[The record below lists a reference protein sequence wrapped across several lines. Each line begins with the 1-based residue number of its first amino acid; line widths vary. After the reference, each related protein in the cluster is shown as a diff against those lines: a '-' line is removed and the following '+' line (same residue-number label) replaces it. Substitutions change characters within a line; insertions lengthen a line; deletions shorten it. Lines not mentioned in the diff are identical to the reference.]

1 MIGDTFSGDQAF
13 VGALDKAC
21 TAVIN
26 HRLPKQQAKAPEL
39 VKHFWIFYLF
49 FQILKLENQPK
60 CLLILFHRILHYW
73 NCYKLDI
80 IDYEQLY
87 VYIYALFIVSA
98 CQILWYFVEKVS
110 KRHVRKWNWR
120 QTEQFHH
127 CVQVSRRQR
136 CLPEVLFEK
145 FGQAIDTSGM
155 VECYNAVSQKI
166 QTSLGQKNSS
176 N

>member
-1 MIGDTFSGDQAF
+1 M
-13 VGALDKAC
+13 
-21 TAVIN
+21 
-26 HRLPKQQAKAPEL
+26 P
-39 VKHFWIFYLF
+39 
-49 FQILKLENQPK
+49 
-60 CLLILFHRILHYW
+60 ILFHIILQYW

-120 QTEQFHH
+120 QIEQFHH

-166 QTSLGQKNSS
+166 QTSLGQKNLLKLMLFFEYFPFLKWQ
-176 N
+176 

>member
-1 MIGDTFSGDQAF
+1 M
-13 VGALDKAC
+13 
-21 TAVIN
+21 
-26 HRLPKQQAKAPEL
+26 P
-39 VKHFWIFYLF
+39 
-49 FQILKLENQPK
+49 
-60 CLLILFHRILHYW
+60 ILFHIILQYW

-145 FGQAIDTSGM
+145 FGQTIDTAAISWNHQFIIGNLNTKLDYLKTT
-155 VECYNAVSQKI
+155 EKI
-166 QTSLGQKNSS
+166 IPSLGLFFLIG
-176 N
+176 